1 MSARKSDLIIPKDVF
16 CDFCG
21 RTTEKIGSLIRSSF
35 GVHIC
40 YDCAVYCAAQIKA
53 AEEKG
58 NDADQ

>member
-21 RTTEKIGSLIRSSF
+21 RTAEKAGRLVRSPF

-40 YDCAVYCAAQIKA
+40 YDCAVHCAVQIKT
-53 AEEKG
+53 AEE

>member
-1 MSARKSDLIIPKDVF
+1 MSAKKSDLIIPKDVF

-21 RTTEKIGSLIRSSF
+21 RTTEDAGRLVRSPF

-53 AEEKG
+53 AEE